1 MTHFEVDPDSLTA
14 AGEVARRQADHVE
27 ATASYIGSVCSRFDA
42 FSGVLSLF
50 LGNYQETVETAQQG
64 MTDSRR
70 VADKVERCFTQSREA
85 YLDSDLAAHKI
96 FEKLFGDEMALPPY
110 VAPGSG
116 STAPGGPYAPAGQ
129 QPADGEETDPFSL
142 PGLPPYVDKPLNRV
156 IPGDPSTLPPWMDPG
171 QAAKDGLLETIRDER
186 TRDAYRDYREEGMTP
201 AEALSHARRN
211 PDSVADGH
219 NYDRMMANQQQAY
232 DNAYDGAIADGRT
245 PDEARTAGND
255 AASAQ
260 HSGDARDHTNR
271 QDILNGAGTYKGG
284 YDEVRNTIDNV
295 NDLVEGAQQLDETVH
310 DTQDYNDYEN
320 QPEDESAQEWAR

>member
-14 AGEVARRQADHVE
+14 AGEVASRQHDHIA
-27 ATASYIGSVCSRFDA
+27 ATGSYIGSVCSRFDA

-64 MTDSRR
+64 MTDSRT
-70 VADKVERCFTQSREA
+70 VADKVERSFTQSREA

-96 FEKLFGDEMALPPY
+96 FQKLFGDEMALPPY

-129 QPADGEETDPFSL
+129 PPVGDGKDDPFSL
-142 PGLPPYVDKPLNRV
+142 PGLPPYADKPLNRM

-171 QAAKDGLLETIRDER
+171 QAAKDAVLETIRDER
-186 TRDAYRDYREEGMTP
+186 TREAYLENRENGMTP
-201 AEALSHARRN
+201 EQALSQARRT

-232 DNAYDGAIADGRT
+232 DNAYDTAIADGQT
-245 PDEARTAGND
+245 PSEARDAGND

-271 QDILNGAGTYKGG
+271 QEILNGAGTYKGAF
-284 YDEVRNTIDNV
+284 DEVRNTVDNV
-295 NDLVEGAQQLDETVH
+295 NDLVDGAQQLDETID
-310 DTQDYNDYEN
+310 DTHEYTDYEN
-320 QPEDESAQEWAR
+320 QPDDESAQEWAR